1 MSTFNKVFLGF
12 LLVISS
18 ISVVQAGSLDQAEA
32 LYRFGEYEKA
42 RTVAE
47 AVGGADGFALAAR
60 AILTET
66 DLKNR
71 KERSRETIEG
81 AIALAQKSLDLE
93 PDNFN
98 GHIQMAVGIGLNSR
112 LMGQMSAHFG
122 GHGKLSRDHMLAALA
137 IDPDSPWAHTAYGAW
152 NIEVVGRAPSGI
164 AKDYGASEAK
174 GMKSFEKAL
183 EVAPE
188 GAIFRYLYGLQ
199 LIAYEPEDYHDKII
213 ELFTATATLRADTH
227 VAKVFQGRAAILLAL
242 MQANDHKKA
251 KRLTAVYQGRKS
263 K

>member
-1 MSTFNKVFLGF
+1 MSKCRLGF
-12 LLVISS
+12 LSFFVGVFSALAA
-18 ISVVQAGSLDQAEA
+18 QAGPLDQAEA

-42 RTVAE
+42 RAAAE
-47 AVGGADGFALAAR
+47 VVGGADGFVLAAR

-71 KERSRETIEG
+71 KDRSRDVIEG

-93 PDNFN
+93 PDNIH

-122 GHGKLSRDHMLAALA
+122 GHGKRSRDHMLAALA
-137 IDPDSPWAHTAYGAW
+137 IDSNNPWALVAYGAW

-164 AKDYGASEAK
+164 AKDYGATEA
-174 GMKSFEKAL
+174 GGFKSFERSL

-188 GAIFRYLYGLQ
+188 EAIFRFLFGLQ
-199 LIAYEPEDYHDKII
+199 LIAYDPELYHDKIV
-213 ELFTATATLRADTH
+213 ELFKATAVLRADTH
-227 VAKVFQGRAAILLAL
+227 VARTYQGRAARLLTL
-242 MQANDHKKA
+242 IQAKDYKQA
-251 KRLTAVYQGRKS
+251 KRLTAIYQGRKS
-263 K
+263 R